1 MATTAQQMVD
11 YYTEAEIA
19 ALEGRQFMFN
29 GRQVMTQDLT
39 QIRSGRK
46 EWERK
51 LAAEQAAASGGHPGI
66 AFTRFL

>member
-19 ALEGRQFMFN
+19 ALEGRMFMFN
-29 GRQVMTQDLT
+29 GRQVMSQDLT

-51 LAAEQAAASGGHPGI
+51 LAAEKASSSGGHPGI